1 MKVTVKAH
9 GQKRIITSHDIA
21 RLAGVSQPTVSRVL
35 TGNDRVNSDAR
46 HRVLAAARELKY
58 RPNGNARAM
67 RTSRTGNIGVL
78 VSRLTNPL
86 YPEMLEAIGRRLSA
100 HSLRMVMWSTDEI
113 DEKLAIDSIYE
124 SLVDGVI
131 MTTATD
137 AASRLFETLEL
148 NAPVVLINRSVA
160 RWACDQVTSDNLE
173 GGAMVARYFIAANL
187 QRIGLLGG
195 PAEASTIRE
204 RQTGFRMELARK
216 GAPLPD
222 SHYIE
227 VQTFSYQQGYT
238 AAKELLE
245 RTSERLDALFC
256 VNDILAIG
264 AMDAARAVGMV
275 IPNDLWVVGYDNI
288 EQASW
293 EAFDLT
299 TVRQPLCSM
308 ADQTIEFLLDRMSG
322 HEGPPRRQ
330 SMPNELITRSSTASA
345 KPISKRFAQ

>member
-1 MKVTVKAH
+1 MKGH
-9 GQKRIITSHDIA
+9 GQKRTVTSHDIA

-35 TGNDRVNSDAR
+35 TGNDRVNPDAR
-46 HRVLAAARELKY
+46 HRVLTAARELKY

-113 DEKLAIDSIYE
+113 DEKLAMDAIYE

-137 AASRLFETLEL
+137 ASSRLFETLEL

-173 GGAMVARYFIAANL
+173 GGAMVARYFFAAERH
-187 QRIGLLGG
+187 RIGLLGG
-195 PAEASTIRE
+195 PVAASTIRE
-204 RQTGFRMELARK
+204 RQTGFRLELDCK
-216 GAPLPD
+216 GAELPA
-222 SHYIE
+222 SHCIDVE
-227 VQTFSYQQGYT
+227 TFSYQQGYA
-238 AAKELLE
+238 AAKQLLA
-245 RTSERLDALFC
+245 RTGERLDALFC

-264 AMDAARAVGMV
+264 AMDAARALGMV
-275 IPNDLWVVGYDNI
+275 IPDDLWIVGYDDI

-299 TVRQPLCSM
+299 TVRQPLSAM
-308 ADQTIEFLLDRMSG
+308 ADQTIEFLLDRMAG

-330 SMPNELITRSSTASA
+330 SLTNELIARTSTASW
-345 KPISKRFAQ
+345 